1 MCISSFW
8 QVGSVVYASA
18 REALSAARAI
28 KDLTG
33 HTAVVSQFSSQETD
47 WEAVKP
53 APARSQSIAPP
64 TAPHK

>member
-8 QVGSVVYASA
+8 RVGLANYASA
-18 REALSAARAI
+18 SEALSAARAI
-28 KDLTG
+28 QDLTG
-33 HTAVVSQFSSQETD
+33 HIAVVSQFSSQETD